1 MKASENNLEYGK
13 NLKEEEKNMMWKML
27 RRKKLEKLKRI
38 REEMKQKRE
47 GLNKYE

>member
-1 MKASENNLEYGK
+1 MKASEKNLEYGK

-38 REEMKQKRE
+38 REEMKQKR
-47 GLNKYE
+47 